1 MQIVKS
7 DYDLKLEFTPLEF
20 ETSSQSSFK
29 FRLSIILEFTPLEF
43 ETPFGILK
51 NENNDIELEFTPL
64 EFETKIARCL
74 ECSL

>member
-1 MQIVKS
+1 MKRGINKKTTGKQRK
-7 DYDLKLEFTPLEF
+7 
-20 ETSSQSSFK
+20 
-29 FRLSIILEFTPLEF
+29 LEFTPLEF